1 MHQKEDIQTK
11 NMNKTR
17 FVSLRLTEWEY
28 EQLMYAISITK
39 QSKSRFITMAF
50 LEKAQKIISRR
61 RLYENNK

>member
-1 MHQKEDIQTK
+1 
-11 NMNKTR
+11 MNKTR

-28 EQLMYAISITK
+28 EQLMYAINITK

-50 LEKAQKIISRR
+50 LEKAQKIISRG

>member
-1 MHQKEDIQTK
+1 
-11 NMNKTR
+11 MNKTK

-28 EQLMYAISITK
+28 EQLMCAISITK

-50 LEKAQKIISRR
+50 LEKAQKIIPRR